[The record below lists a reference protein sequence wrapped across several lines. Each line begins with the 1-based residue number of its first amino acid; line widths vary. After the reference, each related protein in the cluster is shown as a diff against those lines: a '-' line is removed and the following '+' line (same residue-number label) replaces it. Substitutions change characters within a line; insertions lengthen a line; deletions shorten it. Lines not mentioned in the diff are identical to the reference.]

1 MKAWCTLFGDR
12 NVSDQRFGLLL
23 SRGGSHPVAKPRGL
37 SRSVAGTLS
46 ILLFLCAPK
55 VLWGTPDTDIS
66 VAGKVIEVSGGGRA
80 PWKLRYALASTT
92 SSEKIDETHL
102 IQDGSGRAY
111 FSHGQCLRQIDT
123 DRGVVLGRWLMP
135 GIITRI
141 APEGADGKVEITVEE
156 PSPGRKGSTSTSTF
170 VFDPL
175 HPGVP
180 TVLSHESI
188 LENLL
193 PEREAVNLYGGE
205 VLPTDRARALLPE
218 VQEAVRRDP
227 LSPWFRV
234 ILGKMLLEAGE
245 PGAEAALEQAIQ
257 PLTSYTELLPISGFV
272 ENLRVPRIADE
283 AFQRGYRDFL
293 QNGNDP
299 RLLSSIITRLW
310 LYPVDWKKVAPDRR
324 DAIAER
330 IYQLMPYGEA
340 ADLAWQEYA
349 LSAATPEQRRLWLNR
364 AEEARKKSGHL
375 FEPLVLQFDTTLL
388 VNIACGFAWWAF
400 VVVSYIRYR
409 LQRRYDRK
417 SGVPRPAGLRQRLA
431 FFNLQYWSM
440 PQRIGFV
447 LIFLISWFCYGWMG
461 QSLAPSMLMGEAPIS
476 MVSGN
481 LASSS
486 ARQFLE
492 NRLSATSDRDF
503 LMALSFEEDGDYA
516 AATRLYQ
523 QAPQYAES
531 WNNLGAIWRMQ
542 GREADAVGAFR
553 RALRQNSA
561 LAEAAF
567 NLGLPTSNYW
577 AQIHRQYMPN
587 TPMVA
592 PPPRRVWLNAFS
604 GGPWSRRLVLA
615 SMGPLHPWQ
624 WNMNNMAV
632 TSGAVKAGSVI
643 WVLSEITLGLT
654 VLLFIF
660 PSLPVQHAP
669 GIGGKI
675 LGIVFPGTSREWGYA
690 GGLVLVA
697 WVFLLLQLVMTKW
710 VGSPYILTFIA
721 TPNIVRAY
729 GAGTSPEQAISLIN
743 PGWIWLYL
751 APGLLV
757 LFNLMVSFPAIQAKG
772 RQAIGHG
779 NEHT

>member
-1 MKAWCTLFGDR
+1 M
-12 NVSDQRFGLLL
+12 V
-23 SRGGSHPVAKPRGL
+23 KPRVL
-37 SRSVAGTLS
+37 NRSVSGALS
-46 ILLFLCAPK
+46 ILLFLCFPK
-55 VLWGTPDTDIS
+55 FLWGTPDTDIS
-66 VAGKVIEVSGGGRA
+66 VAGRVIEVTGSGRV
-80 PWKLRYALASTT
+80 PWKLRYALAGTA
-92 SSEKIDETHL
+92 SSDKVDETHL
-102 IQDGSGRAY
+102 IQLGSRLAY

-141 APEGADGKVEITVEE
+141 APKGADGRAEITAEE
-156 PSPGRKGSTSTSTF
+156 PSPGRERSTSTF

-175 HPGVP
+175 HPGGP

-205 VLPTDRARALLPE
+205 ALPADRARALLPE

-227 LSPWFRV
+227 FSPWFRV
-234 ILGKMLLEAGE
+234 ILGKLLLETGE
-245 PGAEAALEQAIQ
+245 PGADAALEQAIQ
-257 PLTSYTELLPISGFV
+257 PLTSYSDLLPISGFV
-272 ENLRVPRIADE
+272 ENLRVPQIADE

-299 RLLSSIITRLW
+299 RLLTSIITRLW

-340 ADLAWQEYA
+340 ADLAWHEYA
-349 LSAATPEQRRLWLNR
+349 LSARTPEQRRRWLSR
-364 AEEARKKSGHL
+364 AEESRKKGGHL
-375 FEPLVLQFDTTLL
+375 FEPLVLRFDVTLL
-388 VNIACGFAWWAF
+388 VNVACGFAWWAF
-400 VVVSYIRYR
+400 VAVSYIRYR
-409 LQRRYDRK
+409 LQRRSDRT
-417 SGVPRPAGLRQRLA
+417 SGAPRPAGLRQRLA

-440 PQRIGFV
+440 PQRLGFV
-447 LIFLISWFCYGWMG
+447 LIFLVSWFCYGWMG
-461 QSLAPSMLMGEAPIS
+461 QSLAPPMLMSEAPIS

-486 ARQFLE
+486 TRQFLE
-492 NRLSATSDRDF
+492 HRLAATSERDF
-503 LMALSFEEDGDYA
+503 LMAFSFERGGDDA
-516 AATRLYQ
+516 TATRLYQ
-523 QAPQYAES
+523 QLPQYAES

-542 GREADAVGAFR
+542 GREADAVGAFQQ
-553 RALRQNSA
+553 ALRQNSA

-577 AQIHRQYMPN
+577 AQIHRQYAPN

-592 PPPRRVWLNAFS
+592 PPPRRVWLNAFA
-604 GGPWSRRLVLA
+604 GGPLSRRLVLA
-615 SMGPLHPWQ
+615 SLGPLHPWQ
-624 WNMNNMAV
+624 WNMNNLAV
-632 TSGAVKAGSVI
+632 TSGAVKAGSVV
-643 WVLSEITLGLT
+643 WVLSEIILVLT
-654 VLLFIF
+654 VLLFVF
-660 PSLPVQHAP
+660 PSLPVQYAP

-697 WVFLLLQLVMTKW
+697 WIFLMLQLIMTRW
-710 VGSPYILTFIA
+710 VGSPYILTYIG

-751 APGLLV
+751 APAVLA
-757 LFNLMVSFPAIQAKG
+757 LFNLMVSFPAIQAKV
-772 RQAIGHG
+772 RQAIAPG